1 VLACWRLSS
10 VSMSGAV
17 SVGKAAGRRGG
28 QRNGSIGTEHTGAE
42 REVPPAE
49 QPHGMIQ
56 DGAYSD
62 LHHNASRRRETR
74 QRRAYLMEMRAR
86 RRGRE
91 GAPTGRLEGHRT
103 GKIGRDVWCR
113 VCILQPSGSRAGK
126 GGVGRR
132 LITTL
137 HMQRL
142 ATGARRLLEL
152 IQRVPGGRGQQGR
165 ARYGRGGSR
174 CAGGEASIPG
184 QSTSTRTGRNV
195 STCAQRSE
203 SEISAV
209 AGGRGEG
216 GGPQDKQR
224 KPEAGRWKQ
233 EAGTRLVGQAMR
245 RG

>member
-1 VLACWRLSS
+1 MVTVLACWRLSS

-17 SVGKAAGRRGG
+17 SVGKAAGRRG
-28 QRNGSIGTEHTGAE
+28 
-42 REVPPAE
+42 
-49 QPHGMIQ
+49 
-56 DGAYSD
+56 
-62 LHHNASRRRETR
+62 
-74 QRRAYLMEMRAR
+74 
-86 RRGRE
+86 RE

-103 GKIGRDVWCR
+103 GKMLGEMFCCR

-137 HMQRL
+137 HMERL
-142 ATGARRLLEL
+142 ATGSPRRLLEL
-152 IQRVPGGRGQQGR
+152 IQRVPGGRGGRQGR

-195 STCAQRSE
+195 STCARRGE

-209 AGGRGEG
+209 AGGGGEG
-216 GGPQDKQR
+216 GRATRQAE
-224 KPEAGRWKQ
+224 EAGSRKV
-233 EAGTRLVGQAMR
+233 EAGGSRNQAGWTGDATGMKVNPGVDGLR
-245 RG
+245 KAGARGSFIGARG

>member
-1 VLACWRLSS
+1 MTGRGRVTVLACWRLSS

-62 LHHNASRRRETR
+62 LHHHASRRRETR

-103 GKIGRDVWCR
+103 GKIGRDVLVSRVHFAAIGKPGGKGWCR
-113 VCILQPSGSRAGK
+113 AASNNHFAHGTACDGRTSVVGTDSKGAGRQGAARAGE
-126 GGVGRR
+126 VR
-132 LITTL
+132 
-137 HMQRL
+137 
-142 ATGARRLLEL
+142 ARR
-152 IQRVPGGRGQQGR
+152 IQVRGR
-165 ARYGRGGSR
+165 
-174 CAGGEASIPG
+174 
-184 QSTSTRTGRNV
+184 
-195 STCAQRSE
+195 
-203 SEISAV
+203 
-209 AGGRGEG
+209 
-216 GGPQDKQR
+216 
-224 KPEAGRWKQ
+224 
-233 EAGTRLVGQAMR
+233 
-245 RG
+245 

>member
-1 VLACWRLSS
+1 
-10 VSMSGAV
+10 MF
-17 SVGKAAGRRGG
+17 
-28 QRNGSIGTEHTGAE
+28 
-42 REVPPAE
+42 
-49 QPHGMIQ
+49 
-56 DGAYSD
+56 
-62 LHHNASRRRETR
+62 
-74 QRRAYLMEMRAR
+74 
-86 RRGRE
+86 
-91 GAPTGRLEGHRT
+91 
-103 GKIGRDVWCR
+103 WCR

-137 HMQRL
+137 HMERL

-209 AGGRGEG
+209 AGGGGEG
-216 GGPQDKQR
+216 GRATRQAE
-224 KPEAGRWKQ
+224 EAGSRKV
-233 EAGTRLVGQAMR
+233 EAGSRNQAGWTGDATGMKVNPGDDGLR
-245 RG
+245 KAGARGSFIGARG